1 MSPIDPQSC
10 SNAMTSQLL
19 GCSGNTLSTLAGKGI
34 VPRERRGRY
43 DLFKAVPAFI
53 AHRKGENE
61 VTRGEVVGKHRF
73 VQERIRKLR
82 IDNNRKHAGLIEA
95 KKVWTVNHEITSVLG
110 DMVKTRISTDSDLI
124 AMLSKEQ
131 APLKIQGMLQDVV
144 DGVLGDIQRALSSGG
159 SID

>member
-10 SNAMTSQLL
+10 SNAMTSRLL

-34 VPRERRGRY
+34 VPRKRRGRY

-73 VQERIRKLR
+73 VKERIRKLR
-82 IDNNRKHAGLIEA
+82 GENNRKHAGLIEIENTRGIYREFA
-95 KKVWTVNHEITSVLG
+95 DVISMLANEA
-110 DMVKTRISTDSDLI
+110 MVHDADL
-124 AMLSKEQ
+124 AVALSKESS
-131 APLKIQGMLQDVV
+131 PLEIRNMLNKQLSRVMDTIQE
-144 DGVLGDIQRALSSGG
+144 AL
-159 SID
+159 DLDD